1 MEIAM
6 NDTHPNAAALQ
17 ALIQTATLAP
27 SSHNTQ
33 PWLFRLKES
42 RVELLADRTCALP
55 VNDPDD
61 RELTLSC
68 GCALYNL
75 RVAAAAAGWQTTVE
89 PFPDAADADLLAR
102 VRLQP
107 AAATRAEAALHDAM
121 AARRTYR
128 ERFADTPVDPIA
140 AQALVNAAQVEGATL
155 SLLDTEDRRATAAA
169 LVAEGDAL
177 QWANPSWR
185 RELAAWMHPRRRGD
199 GLILPALAIPVA
211 QVVVRTFDMGHGV
224 AAKDRQLAD
233 ESPLLAVLSTAGDTP
248 GDWLA
253 AGQALQHVLLEGL
266 HRGLQASYLN
276 QPAQI
281 STLRPRLQQLT
292 GRRGWAQLLLRIGEP
307 AKTLPAAPRRPVSD
321 VIVAA

>member
-1 MEIAM
+1 M
-6 NDTHPNAAALQ
+6 NDTNPKATALKAMIQ
-17 ALIQTATLAP
+17 AATLAP

-42 RVELLADRTCALP
+42 SVELLADRTRALP

-89 PFPDAADADLLAR
+89 PFPDPADADLLAR
-102 VRLQP
+102 VRFQP
-107 AAATRAEAALHDAM
+107 TAATPTEAELHEAM

-128 ERFADTPVDPIA
+128 ERFADTPVDPIVSQSLVDA
-140 AQALVNAAQVEGATL
+140 AQAEGATL
-155 SLLDTEDRRATAAA
+155 SLLDTEDRRAAAAA
-169 LVAEGDAL
+169 LVVEGDAL
-177 QWANPSWR
+177 QWANQSWR

-199 GLILPALAIPVA
+199 GLVLPALAIPVA
-211 QVVVRTFDMGHGV
+211 QLVVRTFDMGNGV

-233 ESPLLAVLSTAGDTP
+233 ESPLLAVLSTVGDTP

-253 AGQALQHVLLEGL
+253 AGQALQHVLLEGVY
-266 HRGLQASYLN
+266 RGLQASYLN
-276 QPAQI
+276 QPVQI
-281 STLRPRLQQLT
+281 ATLRPRLQQLT
-292 GRRGWAQLLLRIGEP
+292 GRPGWAQVLLRLGNP
-307 AKTLPAAPRRPVSD
+307 SKTLPAAPRRPMGD
-321 VIVAA
+321 VIATA